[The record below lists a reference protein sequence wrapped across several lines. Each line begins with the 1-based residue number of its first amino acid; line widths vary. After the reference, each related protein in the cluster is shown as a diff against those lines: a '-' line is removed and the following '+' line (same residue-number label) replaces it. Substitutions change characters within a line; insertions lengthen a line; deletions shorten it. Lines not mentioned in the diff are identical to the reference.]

1 MRCLPFP
8 KQRDAHGRLFAAL
21 PNRVPPVMAPSK
33 PLWFPLRL
41 GSLDVDLELQDV
53 RLQSLWASLLVCLG
67 ICF

>member
-1 MRCLPFP
+1 
-8 KQRDAHGRLFAAL
+8 
-21 PNRVPPVMAPSK
+21 MAPSK